1 MNILKKP
8 EQAVAPVNQPHP
20 DHFPRFYRIPETKYI
35 PRRHRASNAAH
46 HNHSSPK
53 HTKLKQETRL
63 QKFIRHEKEI
73 FQEVCADAW
82 TAIKQAGRVAVR
94 WLARWVVLPLSVA
107 STLYITTIHPMEIPL

>member
-35 PRRHRASNAAH
+35 PRRHHASNASH

-63 QKFIRHEKEI
+63 HKFIRQEKEI
-73 FQEVCADAW
+73 FQETCADAW
-82 TAIKQAGRVAVR
+82 TAIKQAGISAVH
-94 WLARWVVLPLSVA
+94 WLARWVILPLSVA
-107 STLYITTIHPMEIPL
+107 STFWISIGNPAELPL